1 MRHTFIIAVY
11 ALCGVVHL
19 IPVTGVASRARLEA
33 LYGIPLEGAGV
44 ELELLLRHRAV
55 LFAVV
60 GVFLLGA
67 AWRPDLRVWAGALGL
82 VSMLSYVGPWWGL
95 GVESGALGR
104 VARVDILAGVALAIA
119 LAWQV
124 RGG

>member
-1 MRHTFIIAVY
+1 MRQPFIIAAY
-11 ALCGVVHL
+11 ALCGVIHL

-33 LYGIPLEGAGV
+33 LYGIGLEGSGV

-60 GVFLLGA
+60 GVMLLGA
-67 AWRPDLRVWAGALGL
+67 AWRPELRVWAGALGL
-82 VSMLSYVGPWWGL
+82 VSMVSYVGLWWGL

-104 VARVDILAGVALAIA
+104 VARVDVVASVVLAVA